1 MHTSTFGSAPAPRR
15 RPTRTMAFACLA
27 LAAAMLLGPMAH
39 AAPGPVKFSV
49 ILRGGTVYDGSGA
62 APYVADVGIRGDR
75 VAAIAKHLKGH
86 AQREIDVAGRAVAPG
101 FINMLAHPEESLLV
115 DGRAQSDL
123 RQGVTLEVLG
133 EMSMGPLTPKMK
145 GLMKARQGD
154 IRYDI
159 DWTTLGEYLDG
170 LQKKGISVNV
180 ASYVG
185 AATVRENVLG
195 EADVQP
201 TPEQLAQMRGLVRQ
215 AMEEGALGVTTM
227 LIYSPA
233 GYAKTPELIALAQES
248 AACGGLY
255 SAHMRSEGDRIVEAV
270 QETIDIARASGAPA
284 EIYHLKMGGRDNWGK
299 LDQVLGMIE
308 AARASGIRITAD
320 MYNYVAG
327 ATGFDAYMPPWVQDG
342 GLEAWIEHLKDP
354 AVRARV
360 IAEMRDPHTSWENLG
375 IKAGGDGMLLLSFQN
390 ARLKPYTG
398 KTLAEVARL
407 RGTSIE
413 DTAIDLVIE
422 DGSRVGVAYFLMS
435 EDNVRRQLQLPW
447 VSFDSDEEAP
457 AIEGVFLKS
466 MNHPRAFGNFARLL
480 GRYVRDEKLL
490 TLQEA
495 IRRLSAFPAETLS
508 LKERGRLK
516 PGYFADVV
524 VFDPITIQDHATFEK
539 PMQYATGVDYVL
551 VNGEVALDRGEPT
564 AARPG
569 RVVRGRAYAGVAGG
583 GCRASGKAWT
593 WSP

>member
-1 MHTSTFGSAPAPRR
+1 MPTLSAGSIPVAHRYPIHSVVC
-15 RPTRTMAFACLA
+15 TCLGIIA
-27 LAAAMLLGPMAH
+27 VTLPVSLAWAVTKSAAY
-39 AAPGPVKFSV
+39 SV
-49 ILRGGTVYDGSGA
+49 ILRGGTVYDGSGGV
-62 APYVADVGIRGDR
+62 PYRADVGIRGDR
-75 VAAIAKHLKGH
+75 IAVIAPHLKGRGN
-86 AQREIDVAGRAVAPG
+86 REIDVAGRAVAPG

-123 RQGVTLEVLG
+123 RQGVTLEVMG
-133 EMSMGPLTPKMK
+133 EVSMGPLTPKMK
-145 GLMKARQGD
+145 DLMTARQGD
-154 IRYDI
+154 IKYEI
-159 DWTTLGEYLDG
+159 NWSTLGEYLDG
-170 LQKKGISVNV
+170 LHTKGISVNV
-180 ASYVG
+180 ASFVS

-195 EADVQP
+195 EVDVQP
-201 TPEQLAQMRGLVRQ
+201 TPEQLAQMRALVRQ

-270 QETIDIARASGAPA
+270 QETIDIARASGGPA
-284 EIYHLKMGGRDNWGK
+284 EIYHLKMAGRENWGK
-299 LDQVLGMIE
+299 LTQVLGMIE

-342 GLEAWIEHLKDP
+342 GLEAWILHLKEP
-354 AVRARV
+354 ALRARV

-375 IKAGGDGMLLLSFQN
+375 IKAGGEGMLLLAFQN
-390 ARLKPYTG
+390 PKLKPYTG

-466 MNHPRAFGNFARLL
+466 INHPRAFGNFARLL
-480 GRYVRDEKLL
+480 GRYVREEKLL

-495 IRRLSAFPAETLS
+495 VRRLSAFPAETLS
-508 LKERGRLK
+508 LKDRGRLK
-516 PGYFADVV
+516 SGYFADVV
-524 VFDPITIQDHATFEK
+524 VFDPLTIQDHATFEK
-539 PMQYATGVDYVL
+539 PMQYASGVDYVL
-551 VNGEVALDRGEPT
+551 VNGEVALDKGEPT
-564 AARPG
+564 SARPG
-569 RVVRGRAYAGVAGG
+569 RVVRGRAFSGTAGG
-583 GCRASGKAWT
+583 GCRASSKAWS
-593 WSP
+593 WGR

>member
-1 MHTSTFGSAPAPRR
+1 MPTLSAGSIPVAHRYPIHSVVC
-15 RPTRTMAFACLA
+15 TCLGIIA
-27 LAAAMLLGPMAH
+27 VTLPVSLAWAVTKSAAY
-39 AAPGPVKFSV
+39 SV
-49 ILRGGTVYDGSGA
+49 ILRGGTVYDGSGGV
-62 APYVADVGIRGDR
+62 PYRADVGIRGDR
-75 VAAIAKHLKGH
+75 IAVIAPHLKGRGN
-86 AQREIDVAGRAVAPG
+86 REIDVAGRAVAPG

-123 RQGVTLEVLG
+123 RQGVTLEVVG
-133 EMSMGPLTPKMK
+133 EVSMGPLTPKMK
-145 GLMKARQGD
+145 DLMTARQGD
-154 IRYDI
+154 IKYEI
-159 DWTTLGEYLDG
+159 NWSTLGEYLDG
-170 LQKKGISVNV
+170 LHTKGISVNV
-180 ASYVG
+180 ASFVS

-195 EADVQP
+195 EVDVQP
-201 TPEQLAQMRGLVRQ
+201 TPEQLAQMRALVRQ

-270 QETIDIARASGAPA
+270 QETIDIARASGGPA
-284 EIYHLKMGGRDNWGK
+284 EIYHLKMAGRENWGK
-299 LDQVLGMIE
+299 LTQVLGMIE

-342 GLEAWIEHLKDP
+342 GLEAWILHLKEP
-354 AVRARV
+354 ALRARV

-375 IKAGGDGMLLLSFQN
+375 IKAGGEGMLLLAFQN
-390 ARLKPYTG
+390 PKLKPYTG

-466 MNHPRAFGNFARLL
+466 INHPRAFGNFARLL
-480 GRYVRDEKLL
+480 GRYVREEKLL

-495 IRRLSAFPAETLS
+495 VRRLSAFPAETLS
-508 LKERGRLK
+508 LKDRGRLK
-516 PGYFADVV
+516 SGYFADVV
-524 VFDPITIQDHATFEK
+524 VFDPLTIQDHATFEK
-539 PMQYATGVDYVL
+539 PMQYASGVDYVL
-551 VNGEVALDRGEPT
+551 VNGEVALDKGEPT
-564 AARPG
+564 SARPG
-569 RVVRGRAYAGVAGG
+569 RVVRGRAFSGTAGG
-583 GCRASGKAWT
+583 GCRASSKAWS
-593 WSP
+593 WGR